1 MSWGSGFAALLGAG
15 ALFWT
20 IGNSV
25 RRDTKAEVASLADS
39 TDRKIAANA
48 DAIAAMREDMAKGF
62 AAMREVHDRDMGA
75 IREAQAK
82 STANII
88 NLEKSIDKLEV
99 KLDKL
104 ADDTAKGFAELRDSH
119 QGRRRTARSRQN
131 QRHLARIHRPHRR
144 YPRQKLRPTRLPP
157 NSFWFPLSREFPAMR
172 EEIPAFAGM
181 EGRAGMEGGADGGR
195 RRNNTRIPF
204 PRKRESLHAIA
215 GNSATAEAQ
224 CRLSAMRGGRCRL
237 ARFPLSRGNGREG
250 REWKEGAEIE
260 RARGNGRW
268 GRTATCGD
276 ITHDIPFRRK
286 TESLRTQTLSPTGD
300 NPMFR
305 WRGKFSRAR
314 E

>member
-104 ADDTAKGFAELRDSH
+104 ADD
-119 QGRRRTARSRQN
+119 N
-131 QRHLARIHRPHRR
+131 
-144 YPRQKLRPTRLPP
+144 LRPRASPNCATLKSRATPNCATPSPKPTPPCANSSPAPTLSSSKTEANRLPP
-157 NSFWFPLSREFPAMR
+157 NSFWFPLSRKFPAMR

-181 EGRAGMEGGADGGR
+181 EEG
-195 RRNNTRIPF
+195 
-204 PRKRESLHAIA
+204 
-215 GNSATAEAQ
+215 
-224 CRLSAMRGGRCRL
+224 
-237 ARFPLSRGNGREG
+237 RGNGSVSG
-250 REWKEGAEIE
+250 RRPA
-260 RARGNGRW
+260 
-268 GRTATCGD
+268 AT
-276 ITHDIPFRRK
+276 
-286 TESLRTQTLSPTGD
+286 
-300 NPMFR
+300 
-305 WRGKFSRAR
+305 
-314 E
+314 